1 MNDLHC
7 LQSFVKSIAS
17 PVDSMSSF
25 ILSIHRS
32 LYYGC
37 TIALCILS
45 VIAVQMFNIHVFVS
59 GCIVLNRHPCIK
71 ESTGLSFAELSS
83 DSVRCC
89 SSCFN
94 RVARLINSHQ
104 TNEQQVSL
112 LSEASDGLYSS
123 LLLLLHL
130 DKTSIWPH

>member
-1 MNDLHC
+1 MT
-7 LQSFVKSIAS
+7 SIVFS
-17 PVDSMSSF
+17 PLSSPLLPQL
-25 ILSIHRS
+25 ILCPHLYCLSIVV
-32 LYYGC
+32 C